1 MRKAPLAS
9 VTTNARKNRKTRL
22 EKSDHK
28 TTTRRTFSTLKD
40 DAFTGTFATTLF
52 VCDFCIR
59 IVGATTFAEEATAY
73 MMMMMMMFLFLTC
86 VCDSDGL
93 ERGAKGSGLS
103 FFFFVRCSS
112 KACGL
117 ISLHRLLKFGLHE
130 CVFRLS
136 STKGCTN
143 TLNSTTHR
151 GEGKQKIRTLSS
163 SEFIHHRVPLVSRAQ
178 THTHKNT
185 NALCQERL

>member
-9 VTTNARKNRKTRL
+9 VQQTRVNRN

-52 VCDFCIR
+52 VCEFCIR

-73 MMMMMMMFLFLTC
+73 MMMMMMFLFLTC

-103 FFFFVRCSS
+103 FFFSCGVRV
-112 KACGL
+112 
-117 ISLHRLLKFGLHE
+117 R
-130 CVFRLS
+130 
-136 STKGCTN
+136 
-143 TLNSTTHR
+143 
-151 GEGKQKIRTLSS
+151 
-163 SEFIHHRVPLVSRAQ
+163 RVDL
-178 THTHKNT
+178 
-185 NALCQERL
+185 

>member
-1 MRKAPLAS
+1 MRRKNDAARTPRARARAPELMMIAKKKS
-9 VTTNARKNRKTRL
+9 SPSNPSPDEKSSSRLCKTTNARKNRKTRL

-103 FFFFVRCSS
+103 FFFFR
-112 KACGL
+112 A
-117 ISLHRLLKFGLHE
+117 
-130 CVFRLS
+130 VF
-136 STKGCTN
+136 
-143 TLNSTTHR
+143 
-151 GEGKQKIRTLSS
+151 E
-163 SEFIHHRVPLVSRAQ
+163 
-178 THTHKNT
+178 
-185 NALCQERL
+185 

>member
-1 MRKAPLAS
+1 MRRVLLRARARAPEMMFAKKKSSPSNPSPDEKSSSRLCK
-9 VTTNARKNRKTRL
+9 TTNARKNRKTRL

-86 VCDSDGL
+86 VCVIMTDLLKEGQ
-93 ERGAKGSGLS
+93 KGRIIL
-103 FFFFVRCSS
+103 FFFR
-112 KACGL
+112 A
-117 ISLHRLLKFGLHE
+117 
-130 CVFRLS
+130 VF
-136 STKGCTN
+136 
-143 TLNSTTHR
+143 
-151 GEGKQKIRTLSS
+151 E
-163 SEFIHHRVPLVSRAQ
+163 
-178 THTHKNT
+178 
-185 NALCQERL
+185 